1 MRRARWY
8 MEVSDMTSL
17 PFAVGANRRFVLRC
31 RYRYFNSFVL
41 MLVLPLLPFILALG
55 CTGIAWVWSRTIAK
69 RRVFGL
75 RLNIMAENSAQVREY
90 LLGSLA
96 KSLPF
101 VHIIYNCICVRTFNT
116 FSCFQLRDGTMVLWI
131 APDIVCWE
139 GSEHILMV
147 ALSVISIIVYV
158 LGIPAYVFCT
168 MRYAR
173 QNDMLESCE
182 WLKALGFLYCRY
194 GTAPCSESLPISSQ
208 GGSHQELV
216 ILCRA
221 GIFVLGA
228 RFSWATIR
236 LLCNHGGLAVLSVPS
251 IGEIELRRCCIASS
265 ATVLRP
271 LGSTQVAGRFA
282 DMRMHADFGR
292 VCHRHFNC
300 FPIHSAVRKWKKV
313 ALSRRAA
320 SASYVPCRIVPTS
333 WSVRVPD
340 VRVLYSAILVG
351 VQAILGPKAGPSRL
365 CVLRFHLVARDCM
378 RVLQQCGFYKN

>member
-1 MRRARWY
+1 MRRARWC
-8 MEVSDMTSL
+8 MEVSDISLL
-17 PFAVGANRRFVLRC
+17 PFAVGVNRRSVLWC
-31 RYRYFNSFVL
+31 RHRYFHSFVL

-55 CTGIAWVWSRTIAK
+55 CTGIAWVWSRTVAK

-168 MRYAR
+168 MRYAG

-208 GGSHQELV
+208 GGSQSR
-216 ILCRA
+216 I
-221 GIFVLGA
+221 GDFVQSRNLRVGSSLFLGDDSSSVQ
-228 RFSWATIR
+228 SWWACGSIR
-236 LLCNHGGLAVLSVPS
+236 S
-251 IGEIELRRCCIASS
+251 
-265 ATVLRP
+265 
-271 LGSTQVAGRFA
+271 
-282 DMRMHADFGR
+282 
-292 VCHRHFNC
+292 FN
-300 FPIHSAVRKWKKV
+300 R
-313 ALSRRAA
+313 
-320 SASYVPCRIVPTS
+320 
-333 WSVRVPD
+333 
-340 VRVLYSAILVG
+340 
-351 VQAILGPKAGPSRL
+351 
-365 CVLRFHLVARDCM
+365 
-378 RVLQQCGFYKN
+378 